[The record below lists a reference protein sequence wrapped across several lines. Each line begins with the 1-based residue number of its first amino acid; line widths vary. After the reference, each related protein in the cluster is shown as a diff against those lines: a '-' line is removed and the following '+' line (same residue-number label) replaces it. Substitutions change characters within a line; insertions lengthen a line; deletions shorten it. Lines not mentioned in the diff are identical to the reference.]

1 MEVPLTAYFPH
12 YEDSI
17 SLSPVLEEKSERHVS
32 LRLKIGDKTI
42 LASSKTSGE
51 CWKFMTRKF
60 IKKEY
65 NENDSCKFSQE
76 FSTAREFI
84 ARVTIFR
91 NESGC

>member
-42 LASSKTSGE
+42 IASSKTS
-51 CWKFMTRKF
+51 
-60 IKKEY
+60 
-65 NENDSCKFSQE
+65 
-76 FSTAREFI
+76 
-84 ARVTIFR
+84 
-91 NESGC
+91 